1 MNNTISHKEAAQA
14 VKQINDVQADIN
26 RHSAKE
32 YMPWIGWGLFTML
45 LYPPFDYFDQNKWS
59 IVVGV
64 VAIVGAILTDR
75 YIRTRQSKVKRE
87 KKTSPLAWVI
97 YMLLILMVNVFAF
110 TAHSQFAYAWTITG
124 LAIGLPTILYGLWLK
139 SQN

>member
-32 YMPWIGWGLFTML
+32 YMPWVGWGLFTML

-87 KKTSPLAWVI
+87 KSKEVARLSTFDFPFPASDFQL
-97 YMLLILMVNVFAF
+97 
-110 TAHSQFAYAWTITG
+110 
-124 LAIGLPTILYGLWLK
+124 
-139 SQN
+139 